1 MIFLL
6 ILFPFF
12 SYFFFSL
19 LIIFSSVPVIRT
31 RTKATEKSEVEEE
44 KFINLLAEISTE
56 TNRVGLHHEFVG
68 YLAPQLLALIWSC
81 VPLYNRAYRNS
92 HRASLFCSSSQVLQN
107 NQKFEDLWWPH
118 EQMSESYNYLN
129 SNSIAASWFGTSKLQ
144 SWNSYDQLTAFL
156 CLIGISAVLADV
168 VARFYNIF
176 SCCNTMVY
184 SIILLYIVIDYPT
197 ASYYICVLAVILFVV
212 YIASSAI
219 PMVVTSAL
227 TPIVNSTIAL
237 ISSLQTAGSQKCT
250 EITKNIEKWACR
262 RGPLSTSFHVL
273 KKKCT
278 ERTKKIEKWTSFH
291 VLFIIFNLLLGKF
304 FVEITR
310 NSTNQCP
317 VVITNQTIIVKFLT
331 DLKDNLFRFDVD
343 TDNEDFLSLPVYNV
357 MIQVFIW
364 PISFIFKNKYLFCLD
379 QLHCRCFRDIRP
391 AAAKTLAM
399 LIPAVFALML
409 TTFRLLLLYVYSQE
423 EEVWEDVLSLRCV
436 IIWTSFILTYILT
449 STWCSVI
456 HQSYQY
462 FENLAEQFKVFT
474 KASTHSTWYQFY
486 RSFANKNDTSSR
498 VSNDRKKIGKKIRDE
513 KSFDLT
519 NPSDL
524 TGWNKA
530 RDKLVTIMTSGE
542 TTINEINLKM
552 HTSLTA
558 VFLVLS
564 CLSSYILVVQRLS
577 LTNSDSENGK
587 GGVDVNYY
595 VTPDSSMEEF
605 GWIFLSICLFFLIP
619 MLFSRYEVTGQ
630 DTKQLELLKSTKTRV
645 EIHGI
650 ESKLDII
657 DYKDTIDALDI
668 MIKKVK
674 AVSFSFY

>member
-1 MIFLL
+1 
-6 ILFPFF
+6 
-12 SYFFFSL
+12 
-19 LIIFSSVPVIRT
+19 
-31 RTKATEKSEVEEE
+31 
-44 KFINLLAEISTE
+44 
-56 TNRVGLHHEFVG
+56 
-68 YLAPQLLALIWSC
+68 
-81 VPLYNRAYRNS
+81 
-92 HRASLFCSSSQVLQN
+92 
-107 NQKFEDLWWPH
+107 
-118 EQMSESYNYLN
+118 MSESYNYLN

-176 SCCNTMVY
+176 SC
-184 SIILLYIVIDYPT
+184 
-197 ASYYICVLAVILFVV
+197 
-212 YIASSAI
+212 
-219 PMVVTSAL
+219 
-227 TPIVNSTIAL
+227 
-237 ISSLQTAGSQKCT
+237 
-250 EITKNIEKWACR
+250 
-262 RGPLSTSFHVL
+262 
-273 KKKCT
+273 CT

-343 TDNEDFLSLPVYNV
+343 TDMEDFLSLPVYNV
-357 MIQVFIW
+357 MIQVLIW
-364 PISFIFKNKYLFCLD
+364 PILFILIQVLKILQCYDKYLFCLD
-379 QLHCRCFRDIRP
+379 QLHCRCFRDIKP

-399 LIPAVFALML
+399 LIPSVLALML
-409 TTFRLLLLYVYSQE
+409 TTFRLLRLYVYSQE

-519 NPSDL
+519 NPPDL
-524 TGWNKA
+524 TRWNKA
-530 RDKLVTIMTSGE
+530 RDKLITIMTSGE

-605 GWIFLSICLFFLIP
+605 GWVFLSICLFFLIP
-619 MLFSRYEVTGQ
+619 MLLSRYEVTSQ

>member
-1 MIFLL
+1 MEVSCILIHCCSDFKTIKFYMNKHYLFDFLL
-6 ILFPFF
+6 IFFFLFFLLFF
-12 SYFFFSL
+12 SFFSFFSFFLSL
-19 LIIFSSVPVIRT
+19 LILYISSVPVIRT

-56 TNRVGLHHEFVG
+56 TDRVGLHHESVG

-92 HRASLFCSSSQVLQN
+92 RRASLFCSSSQVLQN
-107 NQKFEDLWWPH
+107 NQKFADLWWPH

-168 VARFYNIF
+168 VARFYF
-176 SCCNTMVY
+176 SC
-184 SIILLYIVIDYPT
+184 
-197 ASYYICVLAVILFVV
+197 
-212 YIASSAI
+212 
-219 PMVVTSAL
+219 
-227 TPIVNSTIAL
+227 
-237 ISSLQTAGSQKCT
+237 
-250 EITKNIEKWACR
+250 
-262 RGPLSTSFHVL
+262 
-273 KKKCT
+273 CT

-317 VVITNQTIIVKFLT
+317 VIITNQTIIV
-331 DLKDNLFRFDVD
+331 D
-343 TDNEDFLSLPVYNV
+343 TDMEDFLSLPVYNV
-357 MIQVFIW
+357 MVQVLIW
-364 PISFIFKNKYLFCLD
+364 PILFIFKDKYLFCLD
-379 QLHCRCFRDIRP
+379 QLHCRCFRDIKP

-399 LIPAVFALML
+399 LIPAVLALML
-409 TTFRLLLLYVYSQE
+409 TTFRLLRLYLYSQE

-456 HQSYQY
+456 HQSYIY

-486 RSFANKNDTSSR
+486 RSFANKNDTSSL

-519 NPSDL
+519 NPPDL
-524 TGWNKA
+524 TRWNKA

-595 VTPDSSMEEF
+595 VTPDSLMEEF
-605 GWIFLSICLFFLIP
+605 GWVFLSICLFFLIP
-619 MLFSRYEVTGQ
+619 MLLVRYEVTGQ
-630 DTKQLELLKSTKTRV
+630 DTKQLELLKNTKTRV

-650 ESKLDII
+650 ESKDIKE
-657 DYKDTIDALDI
+657 DTKDTIEALDI

-674 AVSFSFY
+674 DVRFSFYTLFSLYL